1 MYAAEKALMAAQK
14 AARAAG
20 AILRERFDSPRQ
32 ITAKETAI
40 DIVTEVDLASEE
52 VCRKILGESYPAD
65 FLGEE
70 GGGSAPQ
77 DETPLWVVDP
87 LDGTVNYAHQF
98 PFFVVSIALCI
109 GREPVVGVVYDPMRD
124 EMFQA
129 VKNRG
134 AFLNERPIAVSS
146 IDTLQASLLA
156 TGFPY
161 DRQISDD
168 DNLAHHRAFTKL
180 TQGIR
185 RAGAAA
191 LDLCYVA
198 AGRLDGY
205 WEKKLK
211 PWDLAAGIL
220 LVREAGGVVT
230 DYKNQP
236 SDPFTLE
243 AVASNQLLHAS
254 MIEVI
259 GSV

>member
-1 MYAAEKALMAAQK
+1 MYSAEKALQAAIQT
-14 AARAAG
+14 ARAAG
-20 AILRERFDSPRQ
+20 AILRERFEEPRQ
-32 ITAKETAI
+32 ITVKGTAI

-52 VCRKILGESYPAD
+52 VCRSMLSRLYPAS

-70 GGGSAPQ
+70 GGGAAPQ
-77 DETPLWVVDP
+77 DDEPLWVVDP

-109 GREPVVGVVYDPMRD
+109 GREPVVGVIYDPMRD
-124 EMFQA
+124 ELFSA
-129 VKNRG
+129 VKHRG
-134 AFLNERPIAVSS
+134 AFLNQRPISVSS
-146 IDTLQASLLA
+146 IDSLERALLA

-161 DRQISDD
+161 DRQTSDD

-211 PWDLAAGIL
+211 PWDLAAGMLI
-220 LVREAGGVVT
+220 VREAGGVVT
-230 DYKNQP
+230 DYQNQAN
-236 SDPFTLE
+236 DPFTLE
-243 AVASNQLLHAS
+243 AIASNKLLHPEMARVIAS
-254 MIEVI
+254 I
-259 GSV
+259 

>member
-1 MYAAEKALMAAQK
+1 MYKEALSAALET
-14 AARAAG
+14 ARAAG
-20 AILRERFDSPRQ
+20 AILRENYEKPRQ
-32 ITAKETAI
+32 ITVKGTAI

-52 VCRKILGESYPAD
+52 VCKNTLARLYPAS

-70 GGGSAPQ
+70 GGGAAPK
-77 DETPLWVVDP
+77 ENEPLWVVDP
-87 LDGTVNYAHQF
+87 LDGTVNYAHKF

-124 EMFQA
+124 EIFSCIKGQ
-129 VKNRG
+129 G
-134 AFLNERPIAVSS
+134 AFLNQRPMSVSS
-146 IDTLQASLLA
+146 VDSLEKSLLA

-161 DRQISDD
+161 DRQTSDD
-168 DNLAHHRAFTKL
+168 DNLAHHKAFTKL

-211 PWDLAAGIL
+211 PWDLAAGML

-236 SDPFTLE
+236 NDPFTLE
-243 AVASNQLLHAS
+243 AVASNGILHNDMAKVIAS
-254 MIEVI
+254 V
-259 GSV
+259 